1 MSITDHEM
9 SLLREF
15 CGDLRALNACAVAPN
30 DLCVAVSKVSDEID
44 HLRAE
49 LRAYTDLQLILAQP
63 TENGAFE
70 MRFRTA
76 KEGLLA
82 SMAAILLR
90 ALKDEGAQNYC
101 EFNIEIN
108 PAAREEY
115 PGLEAVLVTVQRKA
129 GESPGAQNTRLRAE
143 NAKLRVVA
151 VAAQELCE
159 YRGCGEPPPSYFDV
173 LRSSLAA
180 LDAKEVQR

>member
-1 MSITDHEM
+1 MSISDHEM
-9 SLLREF
+9 SLLRDF
-15 CGDLRALNACAVAPN
+15 CGAQGVLNACAVPPN

-108 PAAREEY
+108 PAAQQEY
-115 PGLEAVLVTVQRKA
+115 PDLEAVLVTVQRKA

-143 NAKLRVVA
+143 NDRLRVVA